1 MLNMKKGLAIVLAAA
16 TALTFAP
23 VSTLGLQGVVEA
35 QAATVS
41 AVTSFNTVADQQI
54 FGTGSKTVT
63 VTENVTGAKDDTDTL
78 TVNSSNTAAV
88 TVLPASATATVGA
101 DGKTATADITVT
113 GVKAGTSTIT
123 VTSGKD
129 SSKKISFNVT
139 VRENGELLSGK
150 IDDSVYAVSGQT
162 YDLVANDTQIVYGG
176 YDKIFSGKELTW
188 YLTPASD
195 NVGDDASMITTDKN
209 IKGATFS
216 ESGVLAISNA
226 ADFKSYADTK
236 TPYLFGVTT
245 VNGKSTVV
253 YKSDAAFKVTGA
265 AEKVQSYDITSSC
278 GVGKT
283 AGDLTSSAFDNVR
296 LPIGNGHYLT
306 VADVTADSSA
316 TAKFDIPTKN
326 SLFTVNGRDKSTAW
340 DATSSALDINEL
352 KGGKADYSLLNGTT
366 ITLLKNATTAGTYK
380 ATATLNY
387 KYKGTDYVA
396 VFNITVTVGQGP
408 KIKIAD
414 GANVYGSTY
423 DDTTPSSD
431 PTIYLDLKSN
441 KTFDIAA
448 HTVSDTA
455 NTTYSYD
462 SNSANVT
469 VDNKGVV
476 TAKSVGTAAV
486 TVKPTAAG
494 VEGQAVTLS
503 VRVNANGFDTLSVT
517 GKDKDT
523 AKVLSSKEF
532 ANNNVD
538 TEEKLALRQISYVQ
552 IEVTGNESTNIT
564 EKPDV
569 VSANKATL
577 TYSFA
582 TQKSNDVKINP
593 TTGEITIPYEEVR
606 TNSRTSA
613 LGVYAVKVVSAATN
627 TSAQTVSYYYV
638 VVDYPDLSL
647 AGVADEY
654 TVGVCTADKTEGDP
668 AIKFSVEESK
678 NAIYAYAVDKKTDS
692 FVGSDAYAKDDPSK
706 FNLNFTPN
714 KNEVY
719 NATADGQIM
728 HVLVSNRYDG
738 THGNTYKL
746 VTLKSAPANDNY
758 VTKIVNK
765 DTGDV
770 IYDYTKDATETAK
783 KLIIEDTTN
792 LQVTLHTP
800 VAVSGSA
807 VTLKVNRAPDNNGSV
822 IDQDRYVTAVKNTN
836 NIDVVLYP
844 NQVGTQVI
852 SFAPAG
858 HNSKT
863 DRTDIHHA
871 PTLLAVAYNGVVA
884 PTKVTSVKVA
894 NKKGASVSVSWKSQ
908 GDKVFYRVYKKVGSG
923 KWVAKNVK
931 TNKTT
936 LKVKKGAKVT
946 VKVKAYKKT
955 DAGKT
960 VWGPKATKVTK
971 KTDKK

>member
-1 MLNMKKGLAIVLAAA
+1 M
-16 TALTFAP
+16 
-23 VSTLGLQGVVEA
+23 
-35 QAATVS
+35 
-41 AVTSFNTVADQQI
+41 
-54 FGTGSKTVT
+54 
-63 VTENVTGAKDDTDTL
+63 
-78 TVNSSNTAAV
+78 
-88 TVLPASATATVGA
+88 
-101 DGKTATADITVT
+101 
-113 GVKAGTSTIT
+113 
-123 VTSGKD
+123 
-129 SSKKISFNVT
+129 
-139 VRENGELLSGK
+139 
-150 IDDSVYAVSGQT
+150 SV
-162 YDLVANDTQIVYGG
+162 
-176 YDKIFSGKELTW
+176 
-188 YLTPASD
+188 
-195 NVGDDASMITTDKN
+195 DKN
-209 IKGATFS
+209 
-216 ESGVLAISNA
+216 GVI
-226 ADFKSYADTK
+226 
-236 TPYLFGVTT
+236 
-245 VNGKSTVV
+245 
-253 YKSDAAFKVTGA
+253 
-265 AEKVQSYDITSSC
+265 
-278 GVGKT
+278 
-283 AGDLTSSAFDNVR
+283 
-296 LPIGNGHYLT
+296 
-306 VADVTADSSA
+306 
-316 TAKFDIPTKN
+316 
-326 SLFTVNGRDKSTAW
+326 
-340 DATSSALDINEL
+340 
-352 KGGKADYSLLNGTT
+352 
-366 ITLLKNATTAGTYK
+366 
-380 ATATLNY
+380 
-387 KYKGTDYVA
+387 
-396 VFNITVTVGQGP
+396 
-408 KIKIAD
+408 
-414 GANVYGSTY
+414 
-423 DDTTPSSD
+423 
-431 PTIYLDLKSN
+431 
-441 KTFDIAA
+441 
-448 HTVSDTA
+448 
-455 NTTYSYD
+455 
-462 SNSANVT
+462 
-469 VDNKGVV
+469 
-476 TAKSVGTAAV
+476 TAKSVGTAGV
-486 TVKPTAAG
+486 TVTPKAAG
-494 VEGQAVTLS
+494 VEGQKVTLS

-532 ANNNVD
+532 ANNTVD

-582 TQKSNDVKINP
+582 TQASNDVKINP
-593 TTGEITIPYEEVR
+593 TTGEITIPYEQVR
-606 TNSRTSA
+606 NNNRAA

-654 TVGVCTADKTEGDP
+654 TVGVCTSHTNEGDYP
-668 AIKFSVEESK
+668 AIKFSDESK
-678 NAIYAYAVDKKTDS
+678 NAQKVDPVIKDRDS

-706 FNLNFTPN
+706 FNTRLSDGI
-714 KNEVY
+714 VD

-728 HVLVSNRYDG
+728 HVLVSNSRP
-738 THGNTYKL
+738 TTTTAHGDTYKL

-770 IYDYTKDATETAK
+770 IYDSTKDAKETAK

-807 VTLKVNRAPDNNGSV
+807 VSLKINGVRNDTDSV
-822 IDQDRYVTAVKNTN
+822 INQDRYVTAVKNTN

-863 DRTDIHHA
+863 DRTDIHHN

-908 GDKVFYRVYKKVGSG
+908 GEKVFYRVYKKVGSG

>member
-16 TALTFAP
+16 TAFTFAP

-35 QAATVS
+35 QAAQIGSVTSLAATDTTFASMKVGETKSTTITETIAADTKGNTDDLTVVSSDPTAVS
-41 AVTSFNTVADQQI
+41 A
-54 FGTGSKTVT
+54 TVT
-63 VTENVTGAKDDTDTL
+63 KAVVGDTT
-78 TVNSSNTAAV
+78 TQ
-88 TVLPASATATVGA
+88 ATATVTL
-101 DGKTATADITVT
+101 TALKASASATTITVKSGVDPTKEVDITVT
-113 GVKAGTSTIT
+113 KVEHNST
-123 VTSGKD
+123 VTAGK
-129 SSKKISFNVT
+129 VT
-139 VRENGELLSGK
+139 ES
-150 IDDSVYAVSGQT
+150 IYAVSGQSYNLVDSDT
-162 YDLVANDTQIVYGG
+162 SLNYDGTKYT
-176 YDKIFSGKELTW
+176 GKELTW
-188 YLTPASD
+188 LLTTANPDLGTNASTL
-195 NVGDDASMITTDKN
+195 TTDKN
-209 IKGATFS
+209 IKGATLS
-216 ESGVLAISNA
+216 TDGVLNVSNA
-226 ADFKSYADTK
+226 ADFNTSVGTNH
-236 TPYLFGVTT
+236 YLVAVTS
-245 VNGKSTVV
+245 VGGISTVV
-253 YKSDAAFKVTGA
+253 YKSASKFSVTGV
-265 AEKVQSYDITSSC
+265 AEKLTNYDISASC
-278 GVGKT
+278 GKGTASGKKIS
-283 AGDLTSSAFDNVR
+283 DSAFDGVKLTAANNYF
-296 LPIGNGHYLT
+296 IKGNDTKLT
-306 VADVTADSSA
+306 GATTAITTS
-316 TAKFDIPTKN
+316 N
-326 SLFTVNGRDKSTAW
+326 SLFTVKAKDGSTAW
-340 DATSSALDINEL
+340 GTAALTNLDQSDSYFPL
-352 KGGKADYSLLNGTT
+352 KGTQLVLS
-366 ITLLKNATTAGTYK
+366 NAANQAGTYK
-380 ATATLNY
+380 ATATLTYTYDSVN
-387 KYKGTDYVA
+387 YVA

-423 DDTTPSSD
+423 DGTTPSGD
-431 PTIYLDLKSN
+431 PTIYLDLQKN
-441 KTFDIAA
+441 KTFDIAKY
-448 HTVSDTA
+448 TVSDTP

-462 SNSANVT
+462 TNSANVS
-469 VDNKGVV
+469 VDDKGVI
-476 TAKSVGTAAV
+476 TAKTAGTATV
-486 TVKPTAAG
+486 TVTPKAAG
-494 VEGQAVTLS
+494 VEGQKVNLS

-517 GKDKDT
+517 GKDKDV

-538 TEEKLALRQISYVQ
+538 TEKKLALRQINYVQ

-582 TQKSNDVKINP
+582 TQKSNNVKINP

-606 TNSRTSA
+606 SSSKAA
-613 LGVYAVKVVSAATN
+613 LGVYAVKVVSAATS

-647 AGVADEY
+647 AGVADQY
-654 TVGVCTADKTEGDP
+654 TVGVCTSHDTESDP
-668 AIKFSVEESK
+668 AIKFSDESK
-678 NAIYAYAVDKKTDS
+678 NAETVEAVDKDHDK
-692 FVGSDAYAKDDPSK
+692 FVGSDAYDKDDTSK
-706 FNLNFTPN
+706 FNTRLGSGIVDSA
-714 KNEVY
+714 K
-719 NATADGQIM
+719 ADGQIM
-728 HVLVSNRYDG
+728 HVLVSNAQTA

-770 IYDYTKDATETAK
+770 IYDNTKDAKETAK

-807 VTLKVNRAPDNNGSV
+807 VSLNIHRVLDNGSV
-822 IDQDRYVTAVKNTN
+822 IDQDRYVTAVKNSN

-852 SFAPAG
+852 SIAPGG

-863 DRTDIHHA
+863 DRTDIHHNA
-871 PTLLAVAYNGVVA
+871 TLLAVVYNGVVA
-884 PTKVTSVKVA
+884 PTKVTGVKVA
-894 NKKGASVSVSWKSQ
+894 NKKGAAVSVSWKSQ
-908 GDKVFYRVYKKVGSG
+908 GEKVLYRVYKKVGSG

-931 TNKTT
+931 GTKTT

-960 VWGPKATKVTK
+960 VWGPKATQVTK

>member
-35 QAATVS
+35 QAADVS

-54 FGTGSKTVT
+54 FGTAAKTVT
-63 VTENVTGAKDDTDTL
+63 VTENVTGEKSDTDNLNVESSDTGVA
-78 TVNSSNTAAV
+78 TVSPT
-88 TVLPASATATVGA
+88 SATAIVGA

-129 SSKKISFNVT
+129 TGKKISFNVT

-150 IDDSVYAVSGQT
+150 IDDSIYAVSGQT

-188 YLTPASD
+188 YLSPATD
-195 NVGDDASMITTDKN
+195 AVGADASMITTDKN

-226 ADFKSYADTK
+226 ADFKAYVTDK

-253 YKSDAAFKVTGA
+253 YKSAAAFMVTGA
-265 AEKVQSYDITSSC
+265 AEKVQSYDITASC
-278 GVGKT
+278 GVGT
-283 AGDLTSSAFDNVR
+283 TTGNLTSSAFDNVR

-326 SLFTVNGRDKSTAW
+326 SLFTVEGRDKATAW
-340 DATSSALDINEL
+340 DDATASALGINEL

-366 ITLLKNATTAGTYK
+366 ITLRKNATTAGTYK

-387 KYKGTDYVA
+387 KYKNTDYVA

-423 DDTTPSSD
+423 DNTKPSGD
-431 PTIYLDLKSN
+431 PTIYLDLQNN
-441 KTFDIAA
+441 KTFDIAK

-462 SNSANVT
+462 SNSANVS
-469 VDNKGVV
+469 VDKNGVI

-486 TVKPTAAG
+486 SVKPTAAG
-494 VEGQAVTLS
+494 VEGQTVTLS

-532 ANNNVD
+532 ANNTVNS
-538 TEEKLALRQISYVQ
+538 EKMLALRQINYVQ
-552 IEVTGNESTNIT
+552 IEVTGKESTNIT

-582 TQKSNDVKINP
+582 TQAYDGVKINP
-593 TTGEITIPYEEVR
+593 TTGEITIPYEHVGKDDKK
-606 TNSRTSA
+606 A

-647 AGVADEY
+647 AGVADQY
-654 TVGVCTADKTEGDP
+654 TVGVCTSHEKEVDP
-668 AIKFSVEESK
+668 AIKFSDESK
-678 NAIYAYAVDKKTDS
+678 NALKVEPVDKDHDK
-692 FVGSDAYAKDDPSK
+692 FVGSDAYDKDDTSK
-706 FNLNFTPN
+706 FNTHLGLGIVDSA
-714 KNEVY
+714 K
-719 NATADGQIM
+719 ADGQIM
-728 HVLVSNRYDG
+728 HVLVSNEQTA
-738 THGNTYKL
+738 THGDTYKL
-746 VTLKSAPANDNY
+746 VTIKSAPANDNF

-770 IYDYTKDATETAK
+770 IYDATKDAAETAK

-807 VTLKVNRAPDNNGSV
+807 VSLNIHRATDDGSV
-822 IDQDRYVTAVKNTN
+822 IDQDRYVTAVKNSN

-852 SFAPAG
+852 SIAPGG

-863 DRTDIHHA
+863 DRTDIHHKA
-871 PTLLAVAYNGVVA
+871 TLLAVVYNGVVA
-884 PTKVTSVKVA
+884 PAKVTGVKVA
-894 NKKGASVSVSWKSQ
+894 NKKGAAVSVSWKSQ
-908 GDKVFYRVYKKVGSG
+908 GEKVLYRVYKKVGSG

-931 TNKTT
+931 GTKTT

-946 VKVKAYKKT
+946 IKVKAYKKT

-960 VWGPKATKVTK
+960 VWGPKATQVSK